1 MNFQFLSF
9 VTRLIIGAVV
19 LLTCSLQEPVCIVSA
34 LMTSRPALFHAAP
47 HHDTVIITPSCQNYP
62 HVRGGSALYAQEKS
76 KIMEE
81 STDLKND
88 IREEQFDLSTGVSM
102 QALYCL
108 PARQRQQTKKNGNK
122 PVLLFL
128 HGSFHAAW
136 CWREHYF
143 DYFVNRGYP
152 VVALSWRGTGGTF
165 AGKGVKK
172 VKIQQHVADLNAFLD
187 QVVPFIMK
195 MDKVKPV
202 LIAHSFG
209 SLATMKLLEMYPNR
223 LQDLSGIAMMC
234 AVPPSGNRK
243 LTMRYLRRSLSDSWK
258 ITAGFAMKRCLE
270 SASLCRELFLG
281 GEKQQ
286 IVLEDG
292 TIVQDDYGI
301 SDDDVQ
307 RYMGYFARDSAA
319 TIDMLDFAKQAP
331 SFAAVEGGRA
341 PFLVMNE
348 KESDGIQKQKQEIR
362 IPPRLVIG
370 ATRDF
375 IVDSTANQETAE
387 YFTSNID
394 QRAVP
399 VVEVDSPHDVML
411 GANWRNGA
419 IALEKWLEQEVVGN

>member
-1 MNFQFLSF
+1 LD
-9 VTRLIIGAVV
+9 
-19 LLTCSLQEPVCIVSA
+19 EA
-34 LMTSRPALFHAAP
+34 LP
-47 HHDTVIITPSCQNYP
+47 C
-62 HVRGGSALYAQEKS
+62 
-76 KIMEE
+76 
-81 STDLKND
+81 
-88 IREEQFDLSTGVSM
+88 
-102 QALYCL
+102 
-108 PARQRQQTKKNGNK
+108 
-122 PVLLFL
+122 
-128 HGSFHAAW
+128 
-136 CWREHYF
+136 
-143 DYFVNRGYP
+143 
-152 VVALSWRGTGGTF
+152 
-165 AGKGVKK
+165 
-172 VKIQQHVADLNAFLD
+172 
-187 QVVPFIMK
+187 IMK
-195 MDKVKPV
+195 SDEKVNKPV

-223 LQDLSGIAMMC
+223 LQDLSGIVMMC

-286 IVLEDG
+286 KVLEDG
-292 TIVQDDYGI
+292 SGGTVVDDHGI

-307 RYMGYFARDSAA
+307 RYMGYFARDSTA

-331 SFAAVEGGRA
+331 SMTAVDGGRRA
-341 PFLVMNE
+341 PFLVMDMAPSS
-348 KESDGIQKQKQEIR
+348 SDSPQQKTAL

-375 IVDSTANQETAE
+375 IVDFTANQETAE

-394 QRAVP
+394 NRVVP

-419 IALEKWLEQEVVGN
+419 MALQKWLEQEVAGS